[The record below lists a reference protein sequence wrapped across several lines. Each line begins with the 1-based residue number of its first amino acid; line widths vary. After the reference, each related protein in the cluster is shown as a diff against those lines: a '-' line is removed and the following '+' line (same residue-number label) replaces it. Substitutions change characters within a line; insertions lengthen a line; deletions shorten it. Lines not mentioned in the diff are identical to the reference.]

1 MIWTKLTSSFKSW
14 STLPSKMLMPMTSS
28 KLRKKLKRRF
38 QKAKALLLRKKKN
51 TNRRIRVHLKAKN
64 KEELETQAAV
74 SSSLMEAGNAQS
86 VRTIIS
92 REEKNAIDAKSQGQL
107 KIFLENPLIW
117 LKLKKIKKLFQRIV
131 VS

>member
-1 MIWTKLTSSFKSW
+1 M
-14 STLPSKMLMPMTSS
+14 
-28 KLRKKLKRRF
+28 
-38 QKAKALLLRKKKN
+38 Q
-51 TNRRIRVHLKAKN
+51 VV
-64 KEELETQAAV
+64 V

-117 LKLKKIKKLFQRIV
+117 LKLKKIKKIV
-131 VS
+131 PKNCC

>member
-1 MIWTKLTSSFKSW
+1 
-14 STLPSKMLMPMTSS
+14 MPMTSS

-86 VRTIIS
+86 VRTITS